1 MTIQSFHLHCDGQ
14 PTLAMRV
21 QRPAVSQADVLY
33 VHGSTFGADLSIFY
47 ALDGRS
53 WADALTDAGFSAWG
67 FDFAGYGGS
76 DRYADDCGR
85 AAGRLEEALS
95 QLRRAIRAVRERNGG
110 RRVFLL
116 GHSWGATV
124 AAACAAACPEDVAA
138 LVLFAPVV
146 VRGDPIRPAGAYVP
160 AAVDAG
166 PVQAHYP
173 LTLWAQY
180 RRFVEDVPRGQPQV
194 FSEAHFQDWGSAFL
208 ATDSQAQSRMPP
220 SVSTPAGPQRDVQA
234 LWSGQPLYDPS
245 RIVAPTLLVR
255 GEWDTVCD
263 ANDARSLLS
272 ALGGPV
278 REGAVIERAT
288 HLMHL
293 EAQRGQLYNVV
304 NTFLN
309 RSTQ

>member
-1 MTIQSFHLHCDGQ
+1 MSIHSFKLGSDGL
-14 PTLAMRV
+14 PTLAMRM
-21 QRPAVSQADVLY
+21 QRPAVPRADVLY
-33 VHGSTFGADLSIFY
+33 VHGSTFGADLSLFH

-53 WADALTDAGFSAWG
+53 WADALNDAGFAAWG

-76 DRYADDCGR
+76 GRYAGDCGR
-85 AAGRLEEALS
+85 AAGRLEEAVP
-95 QLRRAIRAVRERNGG
+95 QLQRAIRAVRERGGG
-110 RRVFLL
+110 RPVHLL

-124 AAACAAACPEDVAA
+124 AAACAAACPDDVAS
-138 LVLFAPVV
+138 LVLFAPIVM
-146 VRGDPIRPAGAYVP
+146 RGAPARLSGAYLP

-166 PVQAHYP
+166 AVQSHFP

-194 FSEAHFQDWGSAFL
+194 FGEAHFQAWGEAFL
-208 ATDSQAQSRMPP
+208 ATDPQAQSRVPP
-220 SVSTPAGPQRDVQA
+220 SVNTPAGPQRDVQA

-245 RIVAPTLLVR
+245 HILAPTLLVR

-263 ANDARSLLS
+263 AGDARSLLS
-272 ALGGPV
+272 ALGAPV
-278 REGAVIERAT
+278 HDSAVIERAT

-293 EAQRGQLYNVV
+293 EAQRCRLYNVV